1 MSNSAFLQIKTGS
14 IVESGKSKYKITH
27 ILGVDT
33 VLGENLNDKTVKKL
47 RIDRLRRLTEAE
59 SGEALIET
67 VDINE
72 FSDDEWKVA
81 QFRFECIR
89 PLLDDPFRTRKKAES
104 VAEEAGVHVATL
116 YSWLRAY
123 QNDGHLSS
131 LIPQARGRKEGK
143 TLIDPVLEEIIASAI
158 DEFYL
163 SKQRYTPA
171 DVIEEVKV
179 MCRIA
184 GVKPPHANTV
194 RARIK
199 KISEKEVLKRRGRRD
214 KARDLFDP
222 IKGPFPGDDFPL
234 AVVQIDH
241 TQANVIV
248 VDEKTREE
256 LGRPWLTLSIDV
268 WSRAILGVYVS
279 MDAPSATAAGICIA
293 RSTLPKT
300 EYLANLDVPGEWP
313 MCGKMRAIHVD
324 NAREFRGE
332 MLRKSCQQYDMDLT
346 LRPVKTP
353 HYGAHIERY
362 MGVASR
368 LLHKLPGTTFSKPE
382 DRKGYNSGK
391 EAVMTL
397 HEVEQHLVDFIVNV
411 YHQRIHS
418 SINVTPKRMWE
429 LGVLGDDDRPGVG
442 LPDIPADPDRFV
454 LDFLPYE
461 TRSVQNYGIQID
473 CINYYHEVLNRWI
486 NSKDPN
492 DDRRKRKF
500 TVRRDPRDISK
511 IFFFDPDIK
520 SYYVIPYRNTSFPP
534 VSIWE
539 LREARRKLIED
550 GVKHVDEDLIF
561 NALIRMKDRV
571 DEAKKK
577 TKLTKL
583 KAHRNERAKKLSKVT
598 SPSEIISVALPK
610 PNDEKFF
617 VQDQEE
623 SEDIFSMRE
632 EFFSDIRRK

>member
-1 MSNSAFLQIKTGS
+1 
-14 IVESGKSKYKITH
+14 
-27 ILGVDT
+27 
-33 VLGENLNDKTVKKL
+33 
-47 RIDRLRRLTEAE
+47 
-59 SGEALIET
+59 
-67 VDINE
+67 
-72 FSDDEWKVA
+72 
-81 QFRFECIR
+81 
-89 PLLDDPFRTRKKAES
+89 
-104 VAEEAGVHVATL
+104 
-116 YSWLRAY
+116 
-123 QNDGHLSS
+123 
-131 LIPQARGRKEGK
+131 
-143 TLIDPVLEEIIASAI
+143 
-158 DEFYL
+158 
-163 SKQRYTPA
+163 
-171 DVIEEVKV
+171 
-179 MCRIA
+179 
-184 GVKPPHANTV
+184 
-194 RARIK
+194 
-199 KISEKEVLKRRGRRD
+199 
-214 KARDLFDP
+214 
-222 IKGPFPGDDFPL
+222 
-234 AVVQIDH
+234 
-241 TQANVIV
+241 
-248 VDEKTREE
+248 
-256 LGRPWLTLSIDV
+256 
-268 WSRAILGVYVS
+268 
-279 MDAPSATAAGICIA
+279 
-293 RSTLPKT
+293 
-300 EYLANLDVPGEWP
+300 
-313 MCGKMRAIHVD
+313 
-324 NAREFRGE
+324 
-332 MLRKSCQQYDMDLT
+332 
-346 LRPVKTP
+346 
-353 HYGAHIERY
+353 
-362 MGVASR
+362 
-368 LLHKLPGTTFSKPE
+368 
-382 DRKGYNSGK
+382 
-391 EAVMTL
+391 MTL